1 MEAEEKEKRK
11 MERKAAEKEE
21 NYRTRLE
28 NWERREAKKLSEYEK
43 EKKKVNQCY
52 KMYSVI

>member
-43 EKKKVNQCY
+43 EKKKVNQC
-52 KMYSVI
+52 